1 MKNDYQEKI
10 MQSQVFAGPCVVEY
24 EHHAAKDGW
33 NYGYVRADGGDSEVE
48 SIIELKQDLI

>member
-1 MKNDYQEKI
+1 MRNHYKEKI